1 MRNAHI
7 AAALALVIAAPVQ
20 AQSSYP
26 PLHVDPTLNDCS
38 VKFASTLTQSAFH
51 RFVREFGS
59 VSAYKQLASA
69 STLEPGRL
77 MVGIE
82 MLNFTVDEHSP
93 AWNDTFAHPNDHH
106 PLGSDKSFPKFEVRA
121 GLARNMDIG
130 VYYARNP
137 NANYGWL
144 GLDTKYRLLDESN
157 GSPVNLAVRGAYTK
171 TLYVSDMDMHSGTI
185 DVAVGRQYW
194 GLLRPYVG
202 VGGDGV
208 FARETSDAVNLRSE
222 NMFVPHVFGGADIT
236 LWRRVTVGAEVS
248 RGALWSTQL
257 QVGAVAF

>member
-1 MRNAHI
+1 MRYAHI
-7 AAALALVIAAPVQ
+7 AAALAVAIATPLR

-26 PLHVDPTLNDCS
+26 ALHVDSTLKDCS

-59 VSAYKQLASA
+59 VSAYKQSASA

-77 MVGIE
+77 MLGIE
-82 MLNFTVDEHSP
+82 MINFTVDEHSP

-106 PLGSDKSFPKFEVRA
+106 PLGSEKSFPKLELRA
-121 GLARNMDIG
+121 GIARNMDVG
-130 VYYARNP
+130 VYFARNP

-144 GLDTKYRLLDESN
+144 GLDTKYRLLDESE
-157 GSPVNLAVRGAYTK
+157 GSPVNLAMRAAYTK
-171 TLYVSDMDMHSGTI
+171 TLYVRDMKMHSGTI
-185 DVAVGRQYW
+185 DVAVGRQFW
-194 GLLRPYVG
+194 GSVRPYVG

-208 FARETSDAVNLRSE
+208 LARETSDAVNLHNE
-222 NMFVPHVFGGADIT
+222 NIFVPHVFGGADVT
-236 LWRRVTVGAEVS
+236 LWRRVTVGAAVS
-248 RGALWSTQL
+248 RGALWSTQV